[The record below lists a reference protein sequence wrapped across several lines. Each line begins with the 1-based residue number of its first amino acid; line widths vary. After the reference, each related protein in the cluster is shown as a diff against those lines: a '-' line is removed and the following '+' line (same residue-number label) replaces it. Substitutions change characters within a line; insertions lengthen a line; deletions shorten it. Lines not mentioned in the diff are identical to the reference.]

1 MITTLLL
8 IAIAAA
14 LNAAMDMLENENYH
28 SSIFAKWDQTFWYKR
43 ESWKTAKKIF
53 GYKID
58 GWHLTKSA
66 MIVTLALA
74 IAAHA
79 RVAPALLEIL
89 VIGVVWNLSF
99 NAAYHLMKK
108 R

>member
-1 MITTLLL
+1 MIGTLVLV
-8 IAIAAA
+8 AIAAVF
-14 LNAAMDMLENENYH
+14 NAAMDMLENENYH
-28 SSIFAKWDQTFWYKR
+28 SSIFAKWDQAFWYKR
-43 ESWKTAKKIF
+43 ESWKTARRIR

-58 GWHLTKSA
+58 GWHLAKSA

-74 IAAHA
+74 IAGHEHA
-79 RVAPALLEIL
+79 APALLEIL
-89 VIGVVWNLSF
+89 LIGLVWNLSF